1 MESEVFNVTE
11 NSNKDSEPKTL
22 LDINVKNESM
32 ALKIMVNYLTNAQKA
47 GLFGFRESSQIW
59 DALQQ
64 FTNKTKDI
72 SIDKTVE
79 DNTQLL
85 DIKVN
90 NIQDAL
96 HVVIGFMNILQK
108 RGVFSLEESSKVLSC
123 INIFKNN

>member
-1 MESEVFNVTE
+1 MESEIFNLDE
-11 NSNKDSEPKTL
+11 SNKVGEPKTL
-22 LDINVKNESM
+22 LEINVNNESM

-47 GLFGFRESSQIW
+47 GLFGFRESSKIW

-64 FTNKTKDI
+64 FANKTKDL
-72 SIDKTVE
+72 SIDKTVV
-79 DNTQLL
+79 DNTHLL

-96 HVVIGFMNILQK
+96 QVVFGFMNILQK
-108 RGVFSLEESSKVLSC
+108 KGVFSLEESSKVLSC

>member
-1 MESEVFNVTE
+1 
-11 NSNKDSEPKTL
+11 
-22 LDINVKNESM
+22 M

-90 NIQDAL
+90 NIQ
-96 HVVIGFMNILQK
+96 
-108 RGVFSLEESSKVLSC
+108 
-123 INIFKNN
+123 

>member
-1 MESEVFNVTE
+1 MESEIFNLDE
-11 NSNKDSEPKTL
+11 SNKVGEPKTL
-22 LDINVKNESM
+22 LEINVNNESM

-47 GLFGFRESSQIW
+47 ALFGFRESSKIW

-64 FTNKTKDI
+64 FANKTKDL
-72 SIDKTVE
+72 SIDKTVV
-79 DNTQLL
+79 DNTHLL

-96 HVVIGFMNILQK
+96 QVVFGFMNILQK
-108 RGVFSLEESSKVLSC
+108 KGVFSLEESSKVLSC

>member
-1 MESEVFNVTE
+1 
-11 NSNKDSEPKTL
+11 
-22 LDINVKNESM
+22 M